1 MATPAQK
8 ELNRLN
14 KKAAY
19 ERLKS
24 VNPDQADVVSKFGGT
39 SYSIALVMRSYGIS
53 KFETNGHTVARKIF
67 FEMEIGGP
75 GSSRFSINQELLTKP
90 LPFMGYADTDDGEID
105 RGVILAYLDSDN
117 TYDFAIFYSE
127 DEGEIIYP
135 SHYTPM
141 YENLPP
147 HSYLSVSV
155 TSFNE
160 SDRWEF
166 VWCFSEY
173 EFLLLDANW
182 KVA

>member
-19 ERLKS
+19 ES
-24 VNPDQADVVSKFGGT
+24 VNPDRVDVVSKFGGT
-39 SYSIALVMRSYGIS
+39 SYPIALVMRSYGIS
-53 KFETNGHTVARKIF
+53 NFETNGYIVARKIF

-105 RGVILAYLDSDN
+105 RGVILAYRDSDN
-117 TYDFAIFYSE
+117 TYDLAIFYSE
-127 DEGEIIYP
+127 DEEEIIYP

-147 HSYLSVSV
+147 SFLPICLGEER
-155 TSFNE
+155 TSDCNVGGIFA
-160 SDRWEF
+160 F
-166 VWCFSEY
+166 
-173 EFLLLDANW
+173 
-182 KVA
+182 